1 MPKFINGR
9 KEARAKRNEKRKN
22 TNFKIKT
29 NFFFDSA
36 MFSSEKL
43 GYSQCDLCDISEKYT
58 IFGEKLILMGH
69 ISIV

>member
-9 KEARAKRNEKRKN
+9 NEARAKTNEKRKN

-36 MFSSEKL
+36 MFSSEKFV
-43 GYSQCDLCDISEKYT
+43 YSQCDLCDIPRKYT
-58 IFGEKLILMGH
+58 IFGAK
-69 ISIV
+69 